1 MKAIDALPEAQT
13 IWGKLYDELVLNCVN
28 LIKAGENEKAY
39 ELYKS
44 TAMELKEKYRKI
56 ST

>member
-13 IWGKLYDELVLNCVN
+13 IWGKLYEELVLNCVN

-44 TAMELKEKYRKI
+44 TAMELREKY
-56 ST
+56 TGC